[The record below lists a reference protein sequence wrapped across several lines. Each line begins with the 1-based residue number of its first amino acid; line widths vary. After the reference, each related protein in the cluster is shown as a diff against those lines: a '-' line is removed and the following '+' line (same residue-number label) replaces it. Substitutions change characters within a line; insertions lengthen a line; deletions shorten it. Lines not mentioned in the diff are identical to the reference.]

1 MHKKEFFHKAV
12 IILLFSM
19 SISLCDAH
27 TIIVMDN
34 SGQITQYPID
44 ESGKLAFLDDN
55 IIIKSNI
62 NDKSGVTLPLAFIKK
77 ISFGGDTDVTDVDN
91 ASSALSVYP
100 NPTSDYVFV
109 SHAEEGDNVEVYSW
123 NGMLLGEQKYSDR
136 TGVSLKSF
144 PTGLYIVRL
153 NGQSYKINK
162 K

>member
-1 MHKKEFFHKAV
+1 MHKKEFFHKA
-12 IILLFSM
+12 IAFILFSL
-19 SISLCDAH
+19 SVSLCDAH

-44 ESGKLAFLDDN
+44 ESGKLRFLDDN
-55 IIIKSNI
+55 IIIKSNV
-62 NDKSGVTLPLAFIKK
+62 NAGEVTLPLASIKK
-77 ISFGGDTDVTDVDN
+77 ISFGSDTDVNDVDN

-100 NPTSDYVFV
+100 NPTSDYVYV
-109 SHAEEGDNVEVYSW
+109 SYAEEGDDVEVYSW
-123 NGMLLGEQKYSDR
+123 NGMLLGVQKYSDR